1 MPPPD
6 AGDLVSIVEEFRK
19 VLEECEELYRSC
31 ALECAHSHLDVGTDS
46 EDDFLQRMNDL
57 SHGLMLKIFLEIASL
72 DGDWGPEDLALAG
85 ELFEFIWGKR
95 LKSKKLRE
103 ALDHFHD
110 EGGLRWEALLS
121 PFERLGPFRNRAHR
135 LQTVVMRLA
144 NLVAKANG
152 QLTPEEVRQLRWIQ
166 AELRRILDPVPV
178 AGDEPSEAPPHAG
191 AQALQPAS
199 FEIVLPTGQ
208 EGPPRRA
215 VLVPE
220 TSPEQQLEESLAEL
234 DGLIGLRAIKQEVR
248 SLVNFLKMQKARE
261 QFDLPHTPIS
271 LHSVFSG
278 NPGTGKT
285 TVARLLGRI
294 FGAMGL
300 LAKGHLVETDRS
312 GLVAEYA
319 GQTAPKAHKKITE
332 ALDGVL
338 FIDEAYSLV
347 AESGDDP
354 YGTEALQVLLKR
366 MEDDRGRLVV
376 ILAGYP
382 RPLEHLIRSNPGLS
396 SRFSRNFLFPD
407 YSAPELGRI
416 FETLCRQNR
425 YTLPATTRAKLLL
438 GFHELLAHR
447 DEHFGNG
454 RLARNIFEQAIGRL
468 ANRITGVLPLTR
480 ELLTTLEPEDILM
493 EGVPDAVWEGLKA
506 EGGTVRL
513 ECPGCHNGSRFPRQL
528 LGRKVHCRR
537 CQTSFEAD
545 WGDIE
550 NEAPP
555 T

>member
-1 MPPPD
+1 MSTPD
-6 AGDLVSIVEEFRK
+6 ASDLVPILEEFRK

-31 ALECAHSHLDVGTDS
+31 ALECARCHLDLGADS
-46 EDDFLQRMNDL
+46 EDEFLQRMIDL
-57 SHGLMLKIFLEIASL
+57 SHGLMLKVFLDIASL

-85 ELFEFIWGKR
+85 ELFELVWGKR
-95 LKSKKLRE
+95 LKNKKLRE
-103 ALDHFHD
+103 ALDHFQRQC
-110 EGGLRWEALLS
+110 GLRWQALLN

-135 LQTVVMRLA
+135 IQTVVMRLA

-152 QLTPEEVRQLRWIQ
+152 QLTPEEIRQLRFIQ
-166 AELRRILDPVPV
+166 AEMRRLLDPVPL
-178 AGDEPSEAPPHAG
+178 AGEEPPEAPAHAG
-191 AQALQPAS
+191 AQALEQAS
-199 FEIVLPTGQ
+199 FEIVLTPGE
-208 EGPPRRA
+208 EGSRRPA
-215 VLVPE
+215 VVVPE
-220 TSPEQQLEESLAEL
+220 KSPEQRLEESLAEL
-234 DGLIGLRAIKQEVR
+234 DGLIGLRTIKQEVR
-248 SLVNFLKMQKARE
+248 SLVNFLKMQRARE
-261 QFDLPHTPIS
+261 RFDLPHTSIS

-319 GQTAPKAHKKITE
+319 GQTAPKAHKKITD

-382 RPLEHLIRSNPGLS
+382 RPLERLIRSNPGLS

-407 YSAPELGRI
+407 
-416 FETLCRQNR
+416 
-425 YTLPATTRAKLLL
+425 
-438 GFHELLAHR
+438 
-447 DEHFGNG
+447 
-454 RLARNIFEQAIGRL
+454 
-468 ANRITGVLPLTR
+468 
-480 ELLTTLEPEDILM
+480 
-493 EGVPDAVWEGLKA
+493 
-506 EGGTVRL
+506 
-513 ECPGCHNGSRFPRQL
+513 
-528 LGRKVHCRR
+528 
-537 CQTSFEAD
+537 
-545 WGDIE
+545 
-550 NEAPP
+550 
-555 T
+555 